1 MADPEVYSN
10 GEKAKAV
17 QKEINELSE
26 KLEELN
32 LQWMEAEEKLEALS

>member
-1 MADPEVYSN
+1 MAKPDVYSN

-17 QKEINELSE
+17 QKKIDELAE

-32 LQWMEAEEKLEALS
+32 LQWMEAAEALEKF

>member
-1 MADPEVYSN
+1 MARPEVYSN

-17 QKEINELSE
+17 QKKIDELAE

-32 LQWMEAEEKLEALS
+32 LQWMEAAEALEKF